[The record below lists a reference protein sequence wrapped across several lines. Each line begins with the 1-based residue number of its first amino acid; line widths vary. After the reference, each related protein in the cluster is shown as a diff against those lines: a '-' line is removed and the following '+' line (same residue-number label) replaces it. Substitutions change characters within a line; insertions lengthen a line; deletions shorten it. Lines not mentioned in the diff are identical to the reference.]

1 MTTLA
6 TPAARPTQTPAVLF
20 ALTVFASAALVFLVE
35 PMVAKL
41 VLPRLGGSPSV
52 WNTSLA
58 FFQVALLAGY
68 AYAHLLQ
75 RLRSLRA
82 QAAAHGLVMLAAAV
96 ALPLRINEL
105 IGPPSSNHPTIW
117 LLGVL
122 AVSIGAPF
130 ALLSATAPLVQAW
143 HARTFGEGE
152 GKEPYVLYAASNLG
166 SLLALLAYPLIV
178 EPSLTLHDQRLGWTG
193 GYLAFILLMGGLAL
207 SVLRA
212 IANHAPVRHEAVAA
226 PPRPCPSRPVPVV
239 LAPLP

>member
-6 TPAARPTQTPAVLF
+6 IDPPARARPLAALF
-20 ALTVFASAALVFLVE
+20 AVTVFASAALVFLVE

-58 FFQVALLAGY
+58 FFQAALLVGY
-68 AYAHLLQ
+68 GYAHLLQ
-75 RLRSLRA
+75 RLRSLRV
-82 QAAAHGLVMLAAAV
+82 QALVHGAALLLATV

-130 ALLSATAPLVQAW
+130 AVLSATAPLVQAW

-178 EPSLTLHDQRLGWTG
+178 EPGLTLHAQRFGWSG
-193 GYLAFILLMGGLAL
+193 GYAAFILLIAGLAIA
-207 SVLRA
+207 VIRA
-212 IANHAPVRHEAVAA
+212 GGNSAPVRKAA
-226 PPRPCPSRPVPVV
+226 S
-239 LAPLP
+239 AA